1 MGAIC
6 NSSEK
11 DKSKP
16 TSRYRRADKL
26 DVKVSR
32 GDEVDVKVSRGTEDN
47 RPLWSPSSNTLPE
60 LQLLTSYS
68 AARFALSSS
77 IQQSVRARLAAIP
90 SARLSVSDGN
100 MGYLDDRSE
109 GRLHALWLCHLPQ
122 YELAKELPDAGISE
136 VCDYFP
142 DTDISEVCTEKVYW
156 NRGSAKYEQY
166 YQRPT
171 MGASIWADNGR
182 STDPAELTRG
192 PELTSSPS
200 NDLAE
205 LVYHDLALASS
216 VHALVAQG
224 ANANHTMKLGGRN
237 SSSFDFVDLPLTY
250 VAIQWR
256 NSSVLAALLDSNAS
270 VEPVLQCS
278 HNRFSPGYPLPTLF
292 QLAATCGDAALM
304 EVLRRRGVDTVW
316 LVDYTHTVHY

>member
-11 DKSKP
+11 DKLKP
-16 TSRYRRADKL
+16 TYRYRRADKL

-32 GDEVDVKVSRGTEDN
+32 STEDN

-90 SARLSVSDGN
+90 SARHSVSDGN
-100 MGYLDDRSE
+100 MGYLDDRRSE

-122 YELAKELPDAGISE
+122 YELAKELPDAGIS
-136 VCDYFP
+136 
-142 DTDISEVCTEKVYW
+142 
-156 NRGSAKYEQY
+156 
-166 YQRPT
+166 
-171 MGASIWADNGR
+171 DNGC
-182 STDPAELTRG
+182 STDPAELARA

-250 VAIQWR
+250 IAIQWR

-278 HNRFSPGYPLPTLF
+278 HNRFSPGDPLPTLF